1 MKQVYGMFLIKPMGS
16 FIKLPGSL
24 YE

>member
-1 MKQVYGMFLIKPMGS
+1 MKQVYGMFFIKPMGS